1 MLTKWAKHN
10 GIKKSLIDLERFCAK
25 AWRVYAKEDPLS
37 HLSFNEFDYLRVIQL
52 HPEGVRITD
61 LAEEL
66 QVTKPSASNMVVRLE
81 KKGLVR
87 RIACNEDARSKRVLL
102 TEEVIA
108 EMSLEQVVYKDISQ
122 QLMRKLDAK
131 EAQQLKA
138 LLDKA
143 LGN

>member
-1 MLTKWAKHN
+1 MALE
-10 GIKKSLIDLERFCAK
+10 KSLSDLERFCAK

>member
-1 MLTKWAKHN
+1 MALE
-10 GIKKSLIDLERFCAK
+10 KSLIDLERFCAK

-52 HPEGVRITD
+52 YPEGVRITD
-61 LAEEL
+61 LAEDL

-81 KKGLVR
+81 KKGLVQ
-87 RIACNEDARSKRVLL
+87 RIACTEDARSKRVLL
-102 TEEVIA
+102 TEEVIQ
-108 EMSLEQVVYKDISQ
+108 EMSLKQVVYKDISE
-122 QLMRKLDAK
+122 QLVRKLDK
-131 EAQQLKA
+131 QEAQQLKA

>member
-1 MLTKWAKHN
+1 MAL
-10 GIKKSLIDLERFCAK
+10 GKSLIDLERFCAK

-52 HPEGVRITD
+52 HPEGIRITD

-81 KKGLVR
+81 RKGLVK

-102 TEEVIA
+102 TEEVIE

-122 QLMRKLDAK
+122 QLMCKLDAK

>member
-1 MLTKWAKHN
+1 MALE
-10 GIKKSLIDLERFCAK
+10 KSLIELERFCAK

-108 EMSLEQVVYKDISQ
+108 EMSLEQVVYKDISE
-122 QLMRKLDAK
+122 QLMRKLDK
-131 EAQQLKA
+131 QEAQQLKA